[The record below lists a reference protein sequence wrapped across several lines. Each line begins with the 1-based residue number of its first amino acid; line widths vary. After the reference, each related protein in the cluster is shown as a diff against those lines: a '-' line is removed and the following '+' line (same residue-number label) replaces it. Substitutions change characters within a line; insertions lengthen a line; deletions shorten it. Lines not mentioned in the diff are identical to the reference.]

1 MRNLDR
7 KLIRDLGHM
16 KGQAFAIIMV
26 IAAGVATFVMSMC
39 AYESLSDGKAK
50 FYRDNRFADVFSS
63 ARRCPRSLIPRIEQI
78 AGVAAVEARLVYN
91 VLLDVPGLKEPATA
105 RLISVPDSGE
115 QSLNKVYISRGR
127 MIEPDRLGEVVVS
140 EMFAEAHGFVPG
152 DTVSAVING
161 KLKEL
166 KMVGIALTPEYV
178 IQIQGGSLLPDKKR
192 FGIFWMNEREL
203 ESAFDMSGAF
213 NDVSLKLAYG
223 ANLQE
228 VINQL
233 DHLLEP
239 YGSIG
244 AYDRTQQ
251 LSHQYVTDELKQ
263 LKTMATLAPAI
274 FLSVAAF
281 LLNIVISRI
290 ISQQREQIAAIKAFG
305 YTNYEVGFHYLNLVL
320 VISLAGTTVGTLFGF
335 WMAVN
340 LTEMYQE
347 FYKFP
352 LLAFQINEAA
362 VMWALLLTTL
372 AAVLGTWLA
381 VGKAIHLPPAEA
393 MRPEPPP
400 SYRPTIVERFVPS
413 GMLPAE
419 LRMIIRNIERKPF
432 KSAVSVLGISVAVA
446 VLILGS
452 FSLDSLEYLIDFQY
466 RKAQRQDI
474 TATFVEPA
482 TSSVMYE
489 MANLEGVLNS
499 ETMRA
504 AATRIRFQHRSRRVG
519 LVGLEPNPQLFRL
532 LDEHGRPVEVPEHG
546 IMLNSKLAQLLGA
559 GLGDLATVEVLEDK
573 RPVEQVEV
581 TAVVNEFGGINAY
594 MNKKQL
600 HALLKESDVASGAFL
615 KVDPNYVDEIY
626 QELESR
632 PGIGSVSIKNAAIQ
646 SFRETI
652 AENMLTMRSFN
663 ILFAVVIAIGVVYNS
678 ARISLSE
685 QSRDLATMRVIGFTR
700 KEVSTVL
707 LGEITL
713 FTLVA
718 IPLGWLIGYAFAAVL
733 ILGLDTENY
742 RIPLVVSQ
750 TTFAFASAVVIAA
763 TFFSGLVVQRRISQL
778 DLVAVLKTRE

>member
-7 KLIRDLGHM
+7 KLVRDLSHM

-39 AYESLSDGKAK
+39 AYASLSDGKEQ
-50 FYRDNRFADVFSS
+50 FYRDNRFADIFAS
-63 ARRCPRSLIPRIEQI
+63 ARRCPRSLTPRIKQI
-78 AGVAAVEARLVYN
+78 PGVAAVETRLVYD

-105 RLISVPDSGE
+105 RLISIPESGE
-115 QSLNKVYISRGR
+115 QALNKVYISRER
-127 MIEPDRLGEVVVS
+127 MIEPDRIGEVVVS

-152 DTVSAVING
+152 DSVRAIING
-161 KLKEL
+161 KLQRL
-166 KMVGIALTPEYV
+166 KMVGVALTPEYV

-192 FGIFWMNEREL
+192 FGIFWLNEREL

-213 NDVSLKLAYG
+213 NEVSLKLGYG
-223 ANLQE
+223 ANPEE
-228 VINQL
+228 VMDQL
-233 DHLLEP
+233 DTLLEP

-244 AYDRTQQ
+244 AFDRTQQ
-251 LSHQYVTDELKQ
+251 LSHQYVTDELTQ

-290 ISQQREQIAAIKAFG
+290 ISQQREQIAALKAFG
-305 YTNYEVGFHYLNLVL
+305 YTNYEVGFHFLNMVL
-320 VISLAGTTVGTLFGF
+320 LISLSGTFVGTLFGF
-335 WMAVN
+335 WMADN

-352 LLAFQINEAA
+352 LLAFQVNEAA
-362 VMWALLLTTL
+362 VMWALLLTTI

-381 VGKAIHLPPAEA
+381 VRKAIHLPPAEA

-400 SYRPTIVERFVPS
+400 SFRPTFVERFMPR
-413 GMLPAE
+413 GILPAE

-432 KSAVSVLGISVAVA
+432 KSTVSVLGIAVAVA

-482 TSSVMYE
+482 TASVIYE
-489 MANLEGVLNS
+489 VSQLEGVLDS
-499 ETMRA
+499 ETLRGV
-504 AATRIRFQHRSRRVG
+504 ATRIHFQHRSRRVG
-519 LVGLEPNPQLFRL
+519 IVGLDPEPQLFRL
-532 LDEHGRPVEVPEHG
+532 LDENENPVQIPEHG
-546 IMLNSKLAQLLGA
+546 LMLNSKLAQLLGA
-559 GLGDLATVEVLEDK
+559 KLGDLITVEVLENK
-573 RPVEQVEV
+573 RPVVQIEV
-581 TAVVNEFGGINAY
+581 TAIVNEFGGVNAY
-594 MNKKQL
+594 MNKSTL
-600 HALLKESDVASGAFL
+600 HKLLKESEVASGAFL
-615 KVDPNYVDEIY
+615 KVDPNYVDQIY

-632 PGIGSVSIKNAAIQ
+632 PGIGSVSTKNAAID

-663 ILFAVVIAIGVVYNS
+663 IFFAVVIAIGVVYNS

-685 QSRDLATMRVIGFTR
+685 QSRDLATMRVVGFTR
-700 KEVSTVL
+700 TEVSTIL

-713 FTLVA
+713 FTLIA

-750 TTFAFASAVVIAA
+750 STFAFATLVVIAA

>member
-1 MRNLDR
+1 MRKLDR
-7 KLIRDLGHM
+7 KLLRDLSHM
-16 KGQAFAIIMV
+16 KGQSFAIMMV

-39 AYESLSDGKAK
+39 AYESLADGKER
-50 FYRDNRFADVFSS
+50 FYRDNRFAEVFSS
-63 ARRCPRSLIPRIEQI
+63 VRRCPRSMVERIADI
-78 AGVAAVEARLVYN
+78 SGVASVEPRLVYD
-91 VLLDVPGLKEPATA
+91 VLLDVPGLREPATG

-115 QSLNKVYISRGR
+115 QALNKVYIARGR
-127 MIEPDRLGEVVVS
+127 MIEPNRLGEVVVS
-140 EMFAEAHGFVPG
+140 EMFAEAHQFKPG
-152 DTVSAVING
+152 DQIHAIING
-161 KLKEL
+161 KLQDL
-166 KMVGIALTPEYV
+166 KIVGIALTPEYV

-213 NDVSLKLAYG
+213 NDISLKLSYN
-223 ANLQE
+223 ANLEE
-228 VINQL
+228 VKSQL
-233 DHLLEP
+233 DRLLEP

-244 AYDRTQQ
+244 CYDRSQQ
-251 LSHQYVTDELKQ
+251 LSHNYVTDELTQ

-290 ISQQREQIAAIKAFG
+290 ISQQREQIAALKAFG
-305 YTNYEVGFHYLNLVL
+305 YSNYQVGFHFLHLVL
-320 VISLAGTTVGTLFGF
+320 LISLTGTIVGTLFGF
-335 WMAVN
+335 WMAKN

-352 LLAFQINEAA
+352 LLAFQVNLSA
-362 VMWALLLTTL
+362 VMWALLLTTA

-381 VGKAIHLPPAEA
+381 VRKAIQLPPAEA

-400 SYRPTIVERFVPS
+400 SFRPTIVERFFPKKV
-413 GMLPAE
+413 LPAE

-432 KSAVSVLGISVAVA
+432 KSSVSVLGISIAVA

-474 TATFVEPA
+474 TATFIEPA

-489 MANLEGVLNS
+489 MSQLDGVLDS
-499 ETMRA
+499 ETMRGV
-504 AATRIRFQHRSRRVG
+504 ATRIRFQHRSRRVG
-519 LVGLEPNPQLFRL
+519 IVGLDPDPELFRL
-532 LDEHGRPVEVPEHG
+532 LDENEVPVKIPDHG
-546 IMLNSKLAQLLGA
+546 VMLNSKLASLLGA
-559 GLGDLATVEVLEDK
+559 SLGDTVIVEILEGK
-573 RPVEQVEV
+573 RPTTQIEV
-581 TAVVNEFGGINAY
+581 TAIVNEFGGVNAY
-594 MNKKQL
+594 MKKSNL
-600 HALLKESDVASGAFL
+600 HELLKESEVASGAFL
-615 KVDPNYVDEIY
+615 KVDPNYLDEVY
-626 QELESR
+626 RELEMR
-632 PGIGSVSIKNAAIQ
+632 PGVGSVAIKDAAIE

-700 KEVSTVL
+700 NEVSTVL

-718 IPLGWLIGYAFAAVL
+718 IPLGWAIGYGFASVL

-742 RIPLVVSQ
+742 RIPLIVSQ
-750 TTFAFASAVVIAA
+750 STFAFASLVVIGA
-763 TFFSGLVVQRRISQL
+763 TFFSGLIVQRRISSL
-778 DLVAVLKTRE
+778 DLVSVLKTRE

>member
-1 MRNLDR
+1 MRKLDR
-7 KLIRDLGHM
+7 KLIRDLAHM

-39 AYESLSDGKAK
+39 AYESLSDGKEQ

-78 AGVAAVEARLVYN
+78 PGVAAVDTRLVYD
-91 VLLDVPGLKEPATA
+91 VLLDVPGLKEPATG
-105 RLISVPDSGE
+105 RLISVPDFGE

-127 MIEPDRLGEVVVS
+127 MLEPGRLGEVVVS

-152 DTVSAVING
+152 DTIKAIING
-161 KLKEL
+161 KQQQL

-178 IQIQGGSLLPDKKR
+178 IQIQGGSMLPDKKR
-192 FGIFWMNEREL
+192 FGIFWLHEQTL

-213 NDVSLKLAYG
+213 NDVSLKLAHG
-223 ANLQE
+223 ANLPQVVE
-228 VINQL
+228 QL
-233 DHLLEP
+233 DQLLDP

-244 AYDRTQQ
+244 AYDRTEQ

-281 LLNIVISRI
+281 LLNIVISRT
-290 ISQQREQIAAIKAFG
+290 ISQQREQIAALKAFG
-305 YTNYEVGFHYLNLVL
+305 YTNYEVGFHFLNMVL
-320 VISLAGTTVGTLFGF
+320 VISLTGTAVGTLFGF
-335 WMAVN
+335 WMAKN

-352 LLAFQINEAA
+352 LLAFQVNEAA
-362 VMWALLLTTL
+362 VMWALLLTTF

-381 VGKAIHLPPAEA
+381 VRKAIHLPPAEA

-400 SYRPTIVERFVPS
+400 SYRPTIVERFVPTAL
-413 GMLPAE
+413 LPAE

-432 KSAVSVLGISVAVA
+432 KSAVSVLGIAVAVA

-489 MANLEGVLNS
+489 MANLEGVLDS
-499 ETMRA
+499 ETMRGV
-504 AATRIRFQHRSRRVG
+504 ATRIRFQHRSRRVAI
-519 LVGLEPNPQLFRL
+519 VGLEREPQLFRL
-532 LDEHGRPVEVPEHG
+532 LDEDERPVEIPEHG

-559 GLGDLATVEVLEDK
+559 ELGDQVTVEVLENK
-573 RPVEQVEV
+573 RPVVQVEI
-581 TAVVNEFGGINAY
+581 TAIVNEFGGINAY
-594 MNKKQL
+594 MNKGQL
-600 HALLKESDVASGAFL
+600 HTLLQESNVASGAFL
-615 KVDPNYVDEIY
+615 KVDPNFVDVIY

-632 PGIGSVSIKNAAIQ
+632 PGIGSVSIKDAAIQ

-700 KEVSTVL
+700 KEVSTIL

-718 IPLGWLIGYAFAAVL
+718 IPLGWLIGYGFAAVL

-750 TTFAFASAVVIAA
+750 TTFAFASLIVIAA
-763 TFFSGLVVQRRISQL
+763 TFVSGLIVQRRISQL

>member
-1 MRNLDR
+1 
-7 KLIRDLGHM
+7 
-16 KGQAFAIIMV
+16 
-26 IAAGVATFVMSMC
+26 
-39 AYESLSDGKAK
+39 
-50 FYRDNRFADVFSS
+50 
-63 ARRCPRSLIPRIEQI
+63 
-78 AGVAAVEARLVYN
+78 
-91 VLLDVPGLKEPATA
+91 
-105 RLISVPDSGE
+105 
-115 QSLNKVYISRGR
+115 
-127 MIEPDRLGEVVVS
+127 MIESDRLGEVVVS

-152 DTVSAVING
+152 DSVSAIING
-161 KLKEL
+161 KLQKL

-192 FGIFWMNEREL
+192 FGIFWINEREL

-213 NDVSLKLAYG
+213 NNVSLKLAYG
-223 ANLQE
+223 ANLDE
-228 VINQL
+228 VITQL
-233 DHLLEP
+233 DNLLEP

-251 LSHQYVTDELKQ
+251 LSHQYVTDELTQ

-290 ISQQREQIAAIKAFG
+290 ISQQREQIAALKAFG

-320 VISLAGTTVGTLFGF
+320 VISFTGTIVGTLFGF
-335 WMAVN
+335 WMAKN

-381 VGKAIHLPPAEA
+381 VRKAIHLPPAEA

-400 SYRPTIVERFVPS
+400 SYRPTIVERFMPS
-413 GMLPAE
+413 GALPAE

-432 KSAVSVLGISVAVA
+432 KSTVSVIGISIAVA

-452 FSLDSLEYLIDFQY
+452 FSLDSLDYLIDFQF
-466 RKAQRQDI
+466 RKAQRQDL
-474 TATFVEPA
+474 TVTFVEPA
-482 TSSVMYE
+482 TASVMYE
-489 MANLEGVLNS
+489 VSNLDGVLDS
-499 ETMRA
+499 ETIRSV
-504 AATRIRFQHRSRRVG
+504 ATRIRFQHRSRRIG
-519 LVGLEPNPQLFRL
+519 IMGLEPDPQLFRL
-532 LDEHGRPVEVPEHG
+532 LDENEKPVNVPDHG
-546 IMLNSKLAQLLGA
+546 IMLNTKLAELLGA
-559 GLGDLATVEVLEDK
+559 QLGDLITVEVLEDK
-573 RPVEQVEV
+573 RPVVQIEV
-581 TAVVNEFGGINAY
+581 TALVNEFGGLNAY

-600 HALLKESDVASGAFL
+600 HRLLQESEVASGAFL
-615 KVDPNYVDEIY
+615 KVDSNYIDEVY

-632 PGIGSVSIKNAAIQ
+632 PGVGSVSIKDAAIE
-646 SFRETI
+646 SFQETI

-713 FTLVA
+713 FTLIA
-718 IPLGWLIGYAFAAVL
+718 IPLGWLIGYGLAAVL

-750 TTFAFASAVVIAA
+750 NTFAFASWIVIAA
-763 TFFSGLVVQRRISQL
+763 TVFSGLVVQRRISQL
-778 DLVAVLKTRE
+778 DLVSVLKTRE